1 MHWLQHAIIRHA
13 GVTAFFIVVFSN
25 LLFCYLTR
33 KCFEIPHG
41 AYSCPLGTI
50 FEKPHKLHFKKNCI
64 FDKNE
69 TSMIL
74 ERTKNEIIVR
84 LPANVDLTEL
94 QNMLDYLNYKEQTS
108 KSKVTQKDVDELSE
122 TVNQNI
128 WTKFK
133 AQRRMK

>member
-1 MHWLQHAIIRHA
+1 
-13 GVTAFFIVVFSN
+13 
-25 LLFCYLTR
+25 
-33 KCFEIPHG
+33 
-41 AYSCPLGTI
+41 
-50 FEKPHKLHFKKNCI
+50 
-64 FDKNE
+64 
-69 TSMIL
+69 MIL